1 MAAERAAGR
10 VSEPS
15 ERSKDIDTAERVSV
29 GAHRAWQPF
38 LRGTTALMTLDGFA
52 QPIFAGRFMAGS
64 YDGLDA
70 HAMNGMVMAAG
81 MLLMTLCFAIAWRF
95 GAAPGRATA
104 QCVAMTI
111 GTGVEIALGHQQ
123 ILAVHIPLGVALI
136 AGLVVVTVQTW
147 RPPDTQARKQP
158 TTGIEPAGRPT
169 ARITMERG

>member
-10 VSEPS
+10 VSES
-15 ERSKDIDTAERVSV
+15 SAGSVDTAERVSA
-29 GAHRAWQPF
+29 GAHRAWQPL
-38 LRGTTALMTLDGFA
+38 LRGVSALMTLDGFA

-70 HAMNGMVMAAG
+70 HSLNGMVMAAG
-81 MLLMTLCFAIAWRF
+81 ILFMTVCFAVGWRF
-95 GAAPGRATA
+95 GAAPGRTAA
-104 QCVAMTI
+104 QCAALTI

-147 RPPDTQARKQP
+147 RS
-158 TTGIEPAGRPT
+158 PARPT
-169 ARITMERG
+169 GRISLERR